1 MEKTVHFL
9 GGLPR
14 SGNTLLSALLNQ
26 NPRIYSTPLSPL
38 PTLMWDYVNSC
49 NPMEQI
55 NRNKENE
62 KRALKVLS
70 SFHENFYKDV
80 DEPIIINREK
90 DWGTPSN
97 LDLIKRFITPTPKI
111 IVTVRDILEIIAS
124 FVSMDADYLKNNTIN
139 SNSFINNYR
148 SPQDSIVEYL
158 MRPNGE
164 IDKSLLSISSAF
176 YPENNG
182 IFHIVEY
189 NDLVLKPEETM
200 SGIYKFLGLNDY
212 KHDFNKIKKVESD
225 NDMAIGLPK
234 NLHDIRKSISRSS
247 TSTDIL
253 SDYIKHKYSN
263 MEFWRE
269 DNLMKVRGKD
279 F

>member
-139 SNSFINNYR
+139 SNAFINNYR

-164 IDKSLLSISSAF
+164 IDKSLLAISSAF
-176 YPENNG
+176 YPENKG

-225 NDMAIGLPK
+225 NDMAVGLPK

-269 DNLMKVRGKD
+269 NSLMKVRGKD